1 MTKLEQSQALYIKR
15 LEEYLKDDWI
25 KYETFSKT
33 VGMELELM
41 NINDGEYDETCQER
55 IKEFEAEHG

>member
-25 KYETFSKT
+25 RASVFST
-33 VGMELELM
+33 THGMELELM
-41 NINDGEYDETCQER
+41 NINDGEYDETCQEN
-55 IKEFEAEHG
+55 IKEFEAGL

>member
-15 LEEYLKDDWI
+15 LEAYIKDDWI

-33 VGMELELM
+33 RVMELEL
-41 NINDGEYDETCQER
+41 NEIANGEYDEGCQER
-55 IKEFEAEHG
+55 IKEFEARL